1 MVLVGQTAGL
11 TQDKNEHPGTIVDDV
26 NGNGILAGA
35 YAYGSDQ
42 RAGNGSCP
50 KYNERLDSQQ
60 SQAGTGS
67 FTFHISKLKSG
78 YIAVYC
84 QDGYQSRE
92 EDRNDNSVSGSR
104 VQPDPVSLHPI
115 KAKMGSLQVS
125 PVDASYLA
133 IGRVLDR
140 AQSDLLYLSKADEDA
155 FYKALQKFPDQDQR
169 TLKMLRE
176 RTPTGVLVRPLPS
189 LIE

>member
-1 MVLVGQTAGL
+1 
-11 TQDKNEHPGTIVDDV
+11 
-26 NGNGILAGA
+26 
-35 YAYGSDQ
+35 
-42 RAGNGSCP
+42 
-50 KYNERLDSQQ
+50 
-60 SQAGTGS
+60 QAGTGS
-67 FTFHISKLKSG
+67 YTFHIIKAKSG

-84 QDGYQSRE
+84 QDGYQSRK
-92 EDRNDNSVSGSR
+92 EDRNDNSEDGSR

-115 KAKMGSLQVS
+115 KPKLGSLQVS

-140 AQSDLLYLSKADEDA
+140 AQSDLLYLSKADEGA

-176 RTPTGVLVRPLPS
+176 RTPTGVLVKPLRS
-189 LIE
+189 LIK